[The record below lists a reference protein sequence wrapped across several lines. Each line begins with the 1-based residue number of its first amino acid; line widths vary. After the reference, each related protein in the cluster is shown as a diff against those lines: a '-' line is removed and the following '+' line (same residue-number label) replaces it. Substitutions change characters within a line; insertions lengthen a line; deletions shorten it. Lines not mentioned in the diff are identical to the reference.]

1 MVFFRYQKWRAKPYN
16 ARPILSEELRN
27 PDFEAAGYF
36 PDTVVTIETN
46 ISYICNLVQVHG
58 NAGEIA
64 AMTTNNTLTPDAAQ
78 PGDLRLEKFLPYRL
92 SVLSNRVSNAIAQA
106 YGTRFDLTIPAWRV
120 MAILGRFPD
129 LSAADLVEQTAMDK
143 VAISRA
149 VSSLFKNDYITRS
162 EDPSDRRRQVL
173 NLSELG
179 REVYERIVPLA
190 QQYENDLMSSL
201 TAEEREQLDS
211 IIEKLMD
218 RAQAWADRGLID

>member
-1 MVFFRYQKWRAKPYN
+1 
-16 ARPILSEELRN
+16 
-27 PDFEAAGYF
+27 
-36 PDTVVTIETN
+36 
-46 ISYICNLVQVHG
+46 
-58 NAGEIA
+58 
-64 AMTTNNTLTPDAAQ
+64 MTTNNTLTPDAAQ
-78 PGDLRLEKFLPYRL
+78 PGDLCLEKFLPYRL

-149 VSSLFKNDYITRS
+149 VSSLLKNDYITRS